1 MSEPGKTL
9 PRPRQVTMAGW
20 MIMLGSAFVVVTG
33 YEVISGLRSL
43 QSRDAVE
50 KFLSEPP
57 GDGLGL
63 SVESALSILHGSAMI
78 AAGCATAAGV
88 LGFHIL
94 KRNRGARIALTVLAV
109 PLFLAG
115 IVTGGFMSSLVAVA
129 SVMLWLQPARDWFD
143 GKAAPPVERA
153 PEQRAP
159 VWPPPVPPTEQPPAD
174 PRAFDGFGKTLTAPF
189 STGAGKP
196 VTDVR
201 RPDILVVAAIITWVF
216 AGFALISSVIG
227 IAVVASSPDV
237 LLDQISEQN
246 PELASQ
252 GVTDATLIASTYFM
266 GAVTVAWSALACV
279 CAALMLR
286 RSARAALALLVLS
299 AFTAAICFVSTLA
312 SVVLALPA
320 LAAIVVVALLRRADS
335 RAWFA
340 TGPSPVRPTYRPPAG
355 G

>member
-1 MSEPGKTL
+1 MSESGKTL

-43 QSRDAVE
+43 QSREAIE

-63 SVESALSILHGSAMI
+63 SVESALSIMHVSAMV

-94 KRNRGARIALTVLAV
+94 RRHRGARIALTVLAV
-109 PLFLAG
+109 PLFLTG

-143 GKAAPPVERA
+143 GKATPPPVQRA
-153 PEQRAP
+153 PEQQKP
-159 VWPPPVPPTEQPPAD
+159 VWPPPVPPSEQPPAD
-174 PRAFDGFGKTLTAPF
+174 PRAFDGFGKTLTAPVG
-189 STGAGKP
+189 TGPATP
-196 VTDVR
+196 ASDVR
-201 RPDILVVAAIITWVF
+201 RPDSLVVAAIVTWVF

-227 IAVVASSPDV
+227 IVVVASSPDL
-237 LLDQISEQN
+237 LLDRIAEQN
-246 PELASQ
+246 PDLASQ
-252 GVTDATLIASTYFM
+252 GVTDTTLIASTYFM
-266 GAVTVAWSALACV
+266 GAVTIAWSALACV
-279 CAALMLR
+279 CAGLMLR
-286 RSARAALALLVLS
+286 RSARAALALMILA
-299 AFTAAICFVSTLA
+299 AFTALLCVVASLA

-320 LAAIVVVALLRRADS
+320 LAAVVVVALLRRPDA

-340 TGPSPVRPTYRPPAG
+340 SR
-355 G
+355 